1 MFKNKPQNK
10 PAGKKEA
17 TKQANKPQAIFTSHR
32 PRKQATFGFK
42 QATLATLLLLQPIV
56 FRCLD
61 SKKNSNLE
69 Q

>member
-32 PRKQATFGFK
+32 PQKQATFGFK
-42 QATLATLLLLQPIV
+42 QATLATL
-56 FRCLD
+56 RW
-61 SKKNSNLE
+61 
-69 Q
+69 

>member
-42 QATLATLLLLQPIV
+42 QATLATLACEMKFSLIYILIK
-56 FRCLD
+56 RIT
-61 SKKNSNLE
+61 
-69 Q
+69 

>member
-42 QATLATLLLLQPIV
+42 QATLATL
-56 FRCLD
+56 RW
-61 SKKNSNLE
+61 
-69 Q
+69 